1 LSQIKQLTRYFYM
14 LKNPLHEEPRSSRTP
29 VIRSESESSLLS
41 WLTASGRMVAR
52 ETQAPEGLE
61 EEPEISEL
69 IDVENVMY
77 DIEDEED
84 LNLDE

>member
-1 LSQIKQLTRYFYM
+1 M
-14 LKNPLHEEPRSSRTP
+14 LKNPLHQEPRFQRTP
-29 VIRSESESSLLS
+29 IIRSKSESTLIS

-69 IDVENVMY
+69 LDIEQVIY
-77 DIEDEED
+77 DIDDEED
-84 LNLDE
+84 PNLEE

>member
-1 LSQIKQLTRYFYM
+1 M
-14 LKNPLHEEPRSSRTP
+14 LKNPLHQEPRFQQTP
-29 VIRSESESSLLS
+29 VIRSKSESSLLD

-52 ETQAPEGLE
+52 ETQAPVEPE
-61 EEPEISEL
+61 EDVVEISEL
-69 IDVENVMY
+69 IDVESVMY